1 MARVQIE
8 GVGIVEVPDGTNEEV
23 MASARAIRDKYKVD
37 PVDYRAQGLGALA
50 SSGFQRSLEGLKGTV
65 LDLAP
70 ALIGNII
77 GADDYAK
84 QQLDEYKQ
92 RMEKAEEANPT
103 AFKSYKQADSFGNA
117 LGYAAETVGELGP
130 DVGAFVASLLTGSF
144 GAGALARRGTA
155 EVVEGLAGKLAA
167 RKGIELSVAREAI
180 NKQVTG
186 ALAEKSAKE
195 LGGKIGLGVASA
207 GINIPDTFQSIYEDT
222 GELRPDL
229 ALTIG
234 SLVAALD
241 TYLPAKLLSQLGS
254 AGKAKLAEEMLKK
267 SSVVPTT
274 WKKEFGKALGMTA
287 AGEGIT
293 EGTQESLQL
302 FANQLAGSND
312 PFFSPENI
320 DRIINSAIKGTI
332 GGGVIGA
339 PGAAVEA
346 SQIKADRLANI
357 AAQPLQQEQEQ
368 VAPSARDLISKA
380 REEKQRIATQQINQ
394 PPAGEKS
401 AFETQQPDLLGFYKN
416 LEQKPPQAAPKEVD
430 PLAQRTR
437 ELFEE
442 FVSKGMPPAQAT
454 RQAYEQAR
462 AEQQNDTMYSV
473 ESGEVVD
480 PRIANPRQGVLQF
493 APPAP
498 AAKPSTQISNQL
510 QAAQKQREINLANQ
524 QAVQEKQ
531 AQVEKIAQQ
540 SQAQQQLNLA
550 GLLPE
555 QKTFR
560 PPTANGAPAAQQQL
574 DLFGERGRPSR
585 TEGIRQ
591 GQTQSLQEDLTYQQP
606 QISTVLDAETL
617 KKTGLKPQSGYYKQ
631 LLGLDMAN
639 PDDQIKIGQILTAAR
654 QNTSMNQAPIESL
667 RNQAFTGLAQQ
678 QSLPLTEATRG
689 TKPPAT
695 VSRPNG
701 KSVPVPNRPAPVT
714 RRPAPTK
721 PAGVGVFKNVATG
734 LGAGE
739 AVQSSALKP
748 TVKKPLT
755 DMEKALLQVERDLD
769 KDEAAGKDVSKRR
782 KELAEERAKLAEP
795 KAEVKIEPKAEV
807 KVEPKPKETKPETVK
822 GLQEQIKFLTPML
835 QDPQAKTEITKTI
848 TDLNAQIA
856 ALKAA
861 KSKKAKFRE
870 VSTEGVFTNKEVEDI
885 AANTTKGWKNAPPI
899 KTVESEKDLPDY
911 IQEQMKQQGV
921 KKIGGVFDEKTST
934 VYLVSRNLVN
944 TQDVVETILHETV
957 GHFGLQSILG
967 SKYTSTMNNI
977 YAGNK
982 DVKDRADIKIANGMD
997 KPLAVEEVLAEMAES
1012 NTNPTLLQK
1021 IINIIRQALRSIGIQ
1036 FKDVTNGEIMQLIKD
1051 SHKYVTEGIGVPNGG
1066 NVRFGAVFNADAP
1079 IFYSKLA
1086 AMVAGAPKQ
1095 FDSASEGQWR
1105 DWVYSNAGKNQV
1117 KQEELEYSGIFDY
1130 LNLGRD
1136 KNEKVSKEQVLQ
1148 FLKEEGPKVT
1158 ETILGEKNKN
1168 EAEINKLR
1176 KQSTKIRLEEKELR
1190 KQIISIVK
1198 KMISGKQL
1206 TESTMQDIATKVQ
1219 LVRKEYV
1226 DIHDYTE
1233 EDAKKAIQP
1242 WVILKNYIQDGD
1254 IDSRNFKTEEGKKA
1268 FSEYKKIYKNQ
1279 EELFLKQENIYY
1291 ERKKLEADELP
1302 TKYDRWTFKRG
1313 NNLNNYR
1320 ELILTLPTKKPKG
1333 KFTVMQ
1339 NGDFAT
1345 YSVNDENLNQIG
1357 PNFDTAAE
1365 AREWLADNKG
1375 GAIYTHSHWKG
1386 VDNPVVHIR
1395 FDEVSDA
1402 KGNSVLNVQELQS
1415 DWGQEYAKNIKPKI
1429 KIEERLDADRNKY
1442 FAASLDDVS
1451 VASGKTEEQ
1460 ARENAMIFWLEN
1472 VKEDIADAPFITE
1485 PKSYT
1490 ALAIKRLLRY
1500 AADNGYDKISFIS
1513 GEEAHKRF
1521 PTSQD
1526 GKSTEEGMKTHYD
1539 VRIPSVVKE
1548 IFKKLGT
1555 DPNARTEKIKVDF
1568 DFKINELRVKD
1579 ENGREQSYGDYY
1591 STDVLYSDVLSI
1603 YRRRFNNPPHL
1614 VGDLIDPATNEV
1626 IMNEGQPIEESDIQD
1641 IERAGI
1647 DFKYILENY
1656 VYSPMEFD
1664 IVKTTS
1670 KGTKEQFTIDLNPE
1684 TAEKVQRGQAMFSVK
1699 DNATLR
1705 NKPNVPGVTGA
1716 DAQSIF
1722 DGFINKIA
1730 TAPMMNQNRANAL
1743 HEVLK
1748 KGVFGNALTVIL
1760 SSLPVNVLGMEA
1772 ERVGLKG
1779 ATGIGRLIDEQSKYI
1794 NGQNEKI
1801 EPLVR
1806 RAEAWVK
1813 QATPEMVKLFNSV
1826 VYGSTTSKADPTKE
1840 KTDYPEATQKDKTWN
1855 ADYDRVKAEYI
1866 RLTESGKKLY
1876 VDMRNAYGAM
1886 YDEIVRA
1893 INERIETFSV
1903 DDTIKA
1909 KIKADI
1915 MAKLVAQGKIEPYF
1929 ALTRKGNY
1937 WLSYNMRDKSGQ
1949 VETYIEA
1956 FEYERARTRAIEE
1969 LKKEGATGIEQFS
1982 KLAEYQYTRAPSGSF
1997 VNKVLEVLEGN
2008 KPKLPDNATA
2018 DQKEKHKL
2026 ALEKYEEN
2034 TEEVMRLYISTMPET
2049 SFAQSFRKR
2058 QNVLGYKEDAVE
2070 ALRDRLYS
2078 TTQQVGR
2085 MIYGAKLNKLMSDMK
2100 TLSKAMTKGADAK
2113 DNKLVNEYIKIFE
2126 KHIAAN
2132 SANNNNIITK
2142 TANLVNTLTFNY
2154 QLGFNVSSAVVQLAQ
2169 LPMVVMPYLAGDHS
2183 WTDTIK
2189 EIGAARRAFFAS
2201 GYAKTAE
2208 MIGSKE
2214 KVTGKAM
2221 PSMSNYDFDD
2231 AKLPAEIR
2239 RLKTLYDLAA
2249 GEGQLNRSS
2258 FYDVL
2263 EVDGRK
2269 NILNTINT
2277 TSGWAFH
2284 HADRMNREIS
2294 LMAAY
2299 NLQLAKLHG
2308 KGIKGQA
2315 AEDAAA
2321 RYAVDVAKLTNGN
2334 IAAGN
2339 APLISKNA
2347 LGKVLFMYKGYGVS
2361 MYYLLFKITRDALQ
2375 NQDKEVKKAA
2385 MRQIAG
2391 IYGTAALFSGL
2402 QGVPMF
2408 GMAAMIYNLF
2418 ADDDEDDFETATR
2431 KYIGEFAYKGL
2442 INEITG
2448 LDVAGRIGL
2457 SDLIFRTNPTSQSA
2471 TFQDAFLQTFG
2482 GPAYGAGSKI
2492 MRGLS
2497 KIQEGN
2503 IERGIEDILPSFLGN
2518 AMKSFRYG
2526 TEGATTMR
2534 GDPMIED
2541 FSIFSIGAQAL
2552 GFTPAELSL
2561 QQAINAKTKGIEKA
2575 ILDEKNKLLQRYNIS
2590 DRIGDVE
2597 AREEAKEKLMELNRK
2612 HPGLGINAE
2621 TFERSSRA
2629 FLDAS
2634 NRMKNGVQYSK
2645 KLEQEMLDN
2654 IAAYN

>member
-1 MARVQIE
+1 MARVQID

-23 MASARAIRDKYKVD
+23 MASARAIRDRYAVA
-37 PVDYRAQGLGALA
+37 PVDYREQGLGALV
-50 SSGFQRSLEGLKGTV
+50 SSGFQRSLEGLKGTA
-65 LDLAP
+65 LDLLP
-70 ALIGNII
+70 ALGGSII

-84 QQLDEYKQ
+84 QQLDEYKE
-92 RMEKAEEANPT
+92 RMQKAEQANPT
-103 AFKSYKQADSFGNA
+103 AFKSYKQVDSFGNF
-117 LGYAAETVGELGP
+117 LGAGAETLGELGP
-130 DVGAFVASLLTGSF
+130 DVAAFVASLLTGSF

-167 RKGIELSVAREAI
+167 RKGIELSAAREVI

-195 LGGKIGLGVASA
+195 LGGKIGLGAASA
-207 GINIPDTFQSIYEDT
+207 GINIPDTLQGIYEDT

-241 TYLPAKLLSQLGS
+241 TYLPSKLLSQLGS

-274 WKKEFGKALGMTA
+274 WKKEFGKALGTTA
-287 AGEGIT
+287 LGEGLT
-293 EGTQESLQL
+293 EGAQDSLQI
-302 FANQLAGSND
+302 FASQLAGSKD

-320 DRIINSAIKGTI
+320 DRIITSMFKGTI
-332 GGGVIGA
+332 GGGIVGA

-346 SQIKADRLANI
+346 SQVKADRLANI
-357 AAQPLQQEQEQ
+357 AAQKAQQPPVQPP
-368 VAPSARDLISKA
+368 A
-380 REEKQRIATQQINQ
+380 QINQ

-462 AEQQNDTMYSV
+462 AEQQNDKMYSV
-473 ESGEVVD
+473 ESGEVAD
-480 PRIANPRQGVLQF
+480 PRIANSRQGVLQF

-498 AAKPSTQISNQL
+498 EAKPSTQISEQL
-510 QAAQKQREINLANQ
+510 QAAQKLREINLAHQ

-531 AQVEKIAQQ
+531 AQVEKIARQ

-560 PPTANGAPAAQQQL
+560 PPTANGAPAAQQQS

-617 KKTGLKPQSGYYKQ
+617 KNTGLKPQSGYYKQ

-639 PDDQIKIGQILTAAR
+639 PDDQIKLGQVLTAAR
-654 QNTSMNQAPIESL
+654 QNTRMNQAPIEFL
-667 RNQAFTGLAQQ
+667 RNQAFTELAKQ
-678 QSLPLTEATRG
+678 QSLPLTEAPRG
-689 TKPPAT
+689 TKPAAT

-701 KSVPVPNRPAPVT
+701 KSVPVPNRPAPAAG
-714 RRPAPTK
+714 RPAPIK
-721 PAGVGVFKNVATG
+721 PAGVGVFENVATG

-748 TVKKPLT
+748 PVKKPLT
-755 DMEKALLQVERDLD
+755 DMEKALLQAERNLN
-769 KDEAAGKDVSKRR
+769 KDEAKGKDVSKAR

-795 KAEVKIEPKAEV
+795 KPKTEEKAEPKVVKAPETIEGLERQIKNNNDYLETIKDPKQKLEIQRENFKFKQQLTELKDITGKREFDKIKNEIIKLAEAGEITDADVGRMLEALESGESYEQSVKNATQALDNIRSNKLFQIIKSTPGVNVGRLAKLIGPKLYGNPDYIATVSIKELIQNSFDAIKEGLELGDITNGEISITMNESDRSITILDNGTGMEAAVLGKEFLQIAGTKKGTTRPSGSLGIAKMLFLFANKELKVTTLKNNKVSVLDTTGETLYEALDDPSFAPDINVEKPTAADLKMFPEGHGTHIRITIPETYINSSTGEETKIDFDGDLYYHKVLMYSPLFDNIEVKFNNKILNIGKNFDIDEYTTFANANFNWGTARIYVTKNQQKKYGNNTHILSNGLWQFSTKIKTNPMDYLSDPIGREFYIDVVPKVKAEDPGYPFELSRQSFSKVAQEDFEKIFNYISVLYRQIDFTSDALDFGYVQYLEPSMIGSKIKVTAKEKIEPKGPEKTAASAINLGDEV
-807 KVEPKPKETKPETVK
+807 KVENGQLIVNGRKIPELNTKDLESVFIDTDSLKVDQSTIKNDKVMLHDNLEIPIERTKAEIKADIDKFQQEMDALDKQVDATYEKDDWESKEQEKLRENLRNEKYAIREKRDKADDELNGFGLTVYSSITDIARYKFGDRFDKFMYEIGDVFKDLRDAVAKHLNYKDLKKEGIGISFDKEYRGVSIRIPFIGLFVNPALPEFSDVTRAAYGTFGTMIHELAHHKVRSHDAAFPAEMQKIILSLKATK
-822 GLQEQIKFLTPML
+822 GF
-835 QDPQAKTEITKTI
+835 
-848 TDLNAQIA
+848 DLNALENKL
-856 ALKAA
+856 LK
-861 KSKKAKFRE
+861 SFQDNE
-870 VSTEGVFTNKEVEDI
+870 DIFVFINKE
-885 AANTTKGWKNAPPI
+885 AKKNDARSI
-899 KTVESEKDLPDY
+899 G
-911 IQEQMKQQGV
+911 KQFTDGSQQTATGDVPSDMV
-921 KKIGGVFDEKTST
+921 KSGDKRERP
-934 VYLVSRNLVN
+934 LAVSRNVKSRVEDVAAKQVFRGIPSKN
-944 TQDVVETILHETV
+944 TETV
-957 GHFGLQSILG
+957 
-967 SKYTSTMNNI
+967 
-977 YAGNK
+977 
-982 DVKDRADIKIANGMD
+982 
-997 KPLAVEEVLAEMAES
+997 E
-1012 NTNPTLLQK
+1012 
-1021 IINIIRQALRSIGIQ
+1021 
-1036 FKDVTNGEIMQLIKD
+1036 
-1051 SHKYVTEGIGVPNGG
+1051 
-1066 NVRFGAVFNADAP
+1066 
-1079 IFYSKLA
+1079 
-1086 AMVAGAPKQ
+1086 KQ
-1095 FDSASEGQWR
+1095 Q
-1105 DWVYSNAGKNQV
+1105 
-1117 KQEELEYSGIFDY
+1117 
-1130 LNLGRD
+1130 
-1136 KNEKVSKEQVLQ
+1136 
-1148 FLKEEGPKVT
+1148 
-1158 ETILGEKNKN
+1158 
-1168 EAEINKLR
+1168 
-1176 KQSTKIRLEEKELR
+1176 
-1190 KQIISIVK
+1190 
-1198 KMISGKQL
+1198 
-1206 TESTMQDIATKVQ
+1206 
-1219 LVRKEYV
+1219 
-1226 DIHDYTE
+1226 
-1233 EDAKKAIQP
+1233 
-1242 WVILKNYIQDGD
+1242 
-1254 IDSRNFKTEEGKKA
+1254 
-1268 FSEYKKIYKNQ
+1268 
-1279 EELFLKQENIYY
+1279 
-1291 ERKKLEADELP
+1291 
-1302 TKYDRWTFKRG
+1302 
-1313 NNLNNYR
+1313 
-1320 ELILTLPTKKPKG
+1320 
-1333 KFTVMQ
+1333 
-1339 NGDFAT
+1339 
-1345 YSVNDENLNQIG
+1345 
-1357 PNFDTAAE
+1357 
-1365 AREWLADNKG
+1365 
-1375 GAIYTHSHWKG
+1375 
-1386 VDNPVVHIR
+1386 
-1395 FDEVSDA
+1395 
-1402 KGNSVLNVQELQS
+1402 
-1415 DWGQEYAKNIKPKI
+1415 
-1429 KIEERLDADRNKY
+1429 
-1442 FAASLDDVS
+1442 
-1451 VASGKTEEQ
+1451 
-1460 ARENAMIFWLEN
+1460 
-1472 VKEDIADAPFITE
+1472 
-1485 PKSYT
+1485 
-1490 ALAIKRLLRY
+1490 
-1500 AADNGYDKISFIS
+1500 
-1513 GEEAHKRF
+1513 
-1521 PTSQD
+1521 
-1526 GKSTEEGMKTHYD
+1526 
-1539 VRIPSVVKE
+1539 
-1548 IFKKLGT
+1548 
-1555 DPNARTEKIKVDF
+1555 
-1568 DFKINELRVKD
+1568 
-1579 ENGREQSYGDYY
+1579 
-1591 STDVLYSDVLSI
+1591 
-1603 YRRRFNNPPHL
+1603 
-1614 VGDLIDPATNEV
+1614 
-1626 IMNEGQPIEESDIQD
+1626 
-1641 IERAGI
+1641 
-1647 DFKYILENY
+1647 
-1656 VYSPMEFD
+1656 
-1664 IVKTTS
+1664 
-1670 KGTKEQFTIDLNPE
+1670 
-1684 TAEKVQRGQAMFSVK
+1684 
-1699 DNATLR
+1699 ATLR
-1705 NKPNVPGVTGA
+1705 NKPNVPGVTGE

-1722 DGFINKIA
+1722 DGFIDKIA
-1730 TAPMMNQNRANAL
+1730 NAPFMNQNRANAL

-1748 KGVFGNALTVIL
+1748 KGVFGNALTAIL

-1779 ATGIGRLIDEQSKYI
+1779 ATGIGKLIDEQSQYI

-1840 KTDYPEATQKDKTWN
+1840 KTDYPEATQKDKTWDAN
-1855 ADYDRVKAEYI
+1855 YNKVKAEYN
-1866 RLTESGKKLY
+1866 RLSGSGKKLY
-1876 VDMRNAYGAM
+1876 VDMRNAYSAT
-1886 YDEIVRA
+1886 YNEIVRA

-1909 KIKADI
+1909 KIKSDI

-1969 LKKEGATGIEQFS
+1969 LKKEGASNIEQFS

-1997 VNKVLEVLEGN
+1997 VNKVLQVLESN

-2018 DQKEKHKL
+2018 NQKEKHKA

-2034 TEEVMRLYISTMPET
+2034 SEEVMRLYISTLPET

-2085 MIYGAKLNKLMSDMK
+2085 MIYGAKINKLMSDMK
-2100 TLSKAMTKGADAK
+2100 TLSKAMTKGTDAK

-2189 EIGAARRAFFAS
+2189 EVGAARRAFFAS

-2221 PSMSNYDFDD
+2221 PSMSNYDFDN

-2408 GMAAMIYNLF
+2408 GMAAMVYNLF

-2431 KYIGEFAYKGL
+2431 KYIGEFVYKGL

-2561 QQAINAKTKGIEKA
+2561 QQAINAKNKGIEKA

-2590 DRIGDVE
+2590 DRVGDVE

-2634 NRMKNGVQYSK
+2634 KRMVNGVQYSK

>member
-1 MARVQIE
+1 
-8 GVGIVEVPDGTNEEV
+8 
-23 MASARAIRDKYKVD
+23 
-37 PVDYRAQGLGALA
+37 
-50 SSGFQRSLEGLKGTV
+50 
-65 LDLAP
+65 
-70 ALIGNII
+70 
-77 GADDYAK
+77 
-84 QQLDEYKQ
+84 
-92 RMEKAEEANPT
+92 
-103 AFKSYKQADSFGNA
+103 
-117 LGYAAETVGELGP
+117 
-130 DVGAFVASLLTGSF
+130 
-144 GAGALARRGTA
+144 
-155 EVVEGLAGKLAA
+155 
-167 RKGIELSVAREAI
+167 
-180 NKQVTG
+180 
-186 ALAEKSAKE
+186 
-195 LGGKIGLGVASA
+195 
-207 GINIPDTFQSIYEDT
+207 
-222 GELRPDL
+222 
-229 ALTIG
+229 
-234 SLVAALD
+234 
-241 TYLPAKLLSQLGS
+241 
-254 AGKAKLAEEMLKK
+254 
-267 SSVVPTT
+267 
-274 WKKEFGKALGMTA
+274 
-287 AGEGIT
+287 
-293 EGTQESLQL
+293 
-302 FANQLAGSND
+302 
-312 PFFSPENI
+312 
-320 DRIINSAIKGTI
+320 
-332 GGGVIGA
+332 
-339 PGAAVEA
+339 
-346 SQIKADRLANI
+346 
-357 AAQPLQQEQEQ
+357 
-368 VAPSARDLISKA
+368 
-380 REEKQRIATQQINQ
+380 
-394 PPAGEKS
+394 
-401 AFETQQPDLLGFYKN
+401 
-416 LEQKPPQAAPKEVD
+416 
-430 PLAQRTR
+430 
-437 ELFEE
+437 
-442 FVSKGMPPAQAT
+442 
-454 RQAYEQAR
+454 
-462 AEQQNDTMYSV
+462 
-473 ESGEVVD
+473 
-480 PRIANPRQGVLQF
+480 
-493 APPAP
+493 
-498 AAKPSTQISNQL
+498 
-510 QAAQKQREINLANQ
+510 
-524 QAVQEKQ
+524 
-531 AQVEKIAQQ
+531 
-540 SQAQQQLNLA
+540 
-550 GLLPE
+550 
-555 QKTFR
+555 
-560 PPTANGAPAAQQQL
+560 
-574 DLFGERGRPSR
+574 
-585 TEGIRQ
+585 
-591 GQTQSLQEDLTYQQP
+591 
-606 QISTVLDAETL
+606 
-617 KKTGLKPQSGYYKQ
+617 
-631 LLGLDMAN
+631 
-639 PDDQIKIGQILTAAR
+639 
-654 QNTSMNQAPIESL
+654 
-667 RNQAFTGLAQQ
+667 
-678 QSLPLTEATRG
+678 
-689 TKPPAT
+689 
-695 VSRPNG
+695 
-701 KSVPVPNRPAPVT
+701 
-714 RRPAPTK
+714 
-721 PAGVGVFKNVATG
+721 
-734 LGAGE
+734 
-739 AVQSSALKP
+739 
-748 TVKKPLT
+748 
-755 DMEKALLQVERDLD
+755 
-769 KDEAAGKDVSKRR
+769 
-782 KELAEERAKLAEP
+782 
-795 KAEVKIEPKAEV
+795 
-807 KVEPKPKETKPETVK
+807 
-822 GLQEQIKFLTPML
+822 
-835 QDPQAKTEITKTI
+835 
-848 TDLNAQIA
+848 
-856 ALKAA
+856 
-861 KSKKAKFRE
+861 
-870 VSTEGVFTNKEVEDI
+870 
-885 AANTTKGWKNAPPI
+885 
-899 KTVESEKDLPDY
+899 
-911 IQEQMKQQGV
+911 
-921 KKIGGVFDEKTST
+921 
-934 VYLVSRNLVN
+934 
-944 TQDVVETILHETV
+944 
-957 GHFGLQSILG
+957 
-967 SKYTSTMNNI
+967 
-977 YAGNK
+977 
-982 DVKDRADIKIANGMD
+982 
-997 KPLAVEEVLAEMAES
+997 
-1012 NTNPTLLQK
+1012 
-1021 IINIIRQALRSIGIQ
+1021 
-1036 FKDVTNGEIMQLIKD
+1036 
-1051 SHKYVTEGIGVPNGG
+1051 
-1066 NVRFGAVFNADAP
+1066 
-1079 IFYSKLA
+1079 
-1086 AMVAGAPKQ
+1086 
-1095 FDSASEGQWR
+1095 
-1105 DWVYSNAGKNQV
+1105 
-1117 KQEELEYSGIFDY
+1117 
-1130 LNLGRD
+1130 
-1136 KNEKVSKEQVLQ
+1136 
-1148 FLKEEGPKVT
+1148 
-1158 ETILGEKNKN
+1158 
-1168 EAEINKLR
+1168 
-1176 KQSTKIRLEEKELR
+1176 
-1190 KQIISIVK
+1190 
-1198 KMISGKQL
+1198 
-1206 TESTMQDIATKVQ
+1206 
-1219 LVRKEYV
+1219 
-1226 DIHDYTE
+1226 
-1233 EDAKKAIQP
+1233 
-1242 WVILKNYIQDGD
+1242 
-1254 IDSRNFKTEEGKKA
+1254 
-1268 FSEYKKIYKNQ
+1268 
-1279 EELFLKQENIYY
+1279 
-1291 ERKKLEADELP
+1291 
-1302 TKYDRWTFKRG
+1302 
-1313 NNLNNYR
+1313 
-1320 ELILTLPTKKPKG
+1320 
-1333 KFTVMQ
+1333 
-1339 NGDFAT
+1339 
-1345 YSVNDENLNQIG
+1345 
-1357 PNFDTAAE
+1357 
-1365 AREWLADNKG
+1365 
-1375 GAIYTHSHWKG
+1375 
-1386 VDNPVVHIR
+1386 
-1395 FDEVSDA
+1395 
-1402 KGNSVLNVQELQS
+1402 
-1415 DWGQEYAKNIKPKI
+1415 
-1429 KIEERLDADRNKY
+1429 
-1442 FAASLDDVS
+1442 
-1451 VASGKTEEQ
+1451 
-1460 ARENAMIFWLEN
+1460 
-1472 VKEDIADAPFITE
+1472 
-1485 PKSYT
+1485 
-1490 ALAIKRLLRY
+1490 
-1500 AADNGYDKISFIS
+1500 
-1513 GEEAHKRF
+1513 
-1521 PTSQD
+1521 
-1526 GKSTEEGMKTHYD
+1526 
-1539 VRIPSVVKE
+1539 
-1548 IFKKLGT
+1548 
-1555 DPNARTEKIKVDF
+1555 
-1568 DFKINELRVKD
+1568 
-1579 ENGREQSYGDYY
+1579 
-1591 STDVLYSDVLSI
+1591 
-1603 YRRRFNNPPHL
+1603 
-1614 VGDLIDPATNEV
+1614 
-1626 IMNEGQPIEESDIQD
+1626 
-1641 IERAGI
+1641 
-1647 DFKYILENY
+1647 
-1656 VYSPMEFD
+1656 MEFD
-1664 IVKTTS
+1664 IVRTTS

-1722 DGFINKIA
+1722 DGFIDKIA

-1840 KTDYPEATQKDKTWN
+1840 KTDYPEATQKDKTWD

-2189 EIGAARRAFFAS
+2189 EVGAARRAFFAS

-2221 PSMSNYDFDD
+2221 PSMSNYDFDN

-2308 KGIKGQA
+2308 KGVKGQA

-2408 GMAAMIYNLF
+2408 GMAAMVYNLF

-2561 QQAINAKTKGIEKA
+2561 QQAINAKNKGIEKA

-2590 DRIGDVE
+2590 DRVGDVE

-2612 HPGLGINAE
+2612 HPGLGINSE

-2634 NRMKNGVQYSK
+2634 KRMVNGVQYSK